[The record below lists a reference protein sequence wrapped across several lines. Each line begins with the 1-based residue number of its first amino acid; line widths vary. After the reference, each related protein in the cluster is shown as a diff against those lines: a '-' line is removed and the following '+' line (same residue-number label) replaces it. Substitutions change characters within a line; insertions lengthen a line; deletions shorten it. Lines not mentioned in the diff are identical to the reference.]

1 MTNGDVS
8 ELEEDLESGTGG
20 GFELLDRCSRKEE
33 RAGCSR
39 DTLSRPAAPS
49 IPVGVVRPR
58 LV

>member
-8 ELEEDLESGTGG
+8 ELEED
-20 GFELLDRCSRKEE
+20 FDRCSRKEE

-49 IPVGVVRPR
+49 IPDVVRPR